1 MRAVFSTL
9 PRTAAM
15 ERAGFRFGER
25 GTHTS
30 RMMML
35 RELEDLLA
43 VVPPDASCSRRSGRG
58 ASSYVEPRYRAQATR
73 EDLPLLPEG
82 VLREAVVNA
91 VIHRDYAQTGAPVLL
106 EVFRDRV
113 EVTSPGT
120 LPNHMTVA
128 RRPAAARRGPATK

>member
-1 MRAVFSTL
+1 M
-9 PRTAAM
+9 
-15 ERAGFRFGER
+15 
-25 GTHTS
+25 
-30 RMMML
+30 
-35 RELEDLLA
+35 
-43 VVPPDASCSRRSGRG
+43 
-58 ASSYVEPRYRAQATR
+58 
-73 EDLPLLPEG
+73 
-82 VLREAVVNA
+82 NA